1 MAKKNWGLIILGI
14 VIFAVIVGAGIIGTF
29 GYIVYRQMD
38 VQAVTLPSPDEEFA
52 KALAAFEGKVPFIEL
67 PAGFAEGAAVVH
79 REQMAAQPTPLTGL
93 RVLAWD
99 PQEQKLVRLLLPMW
113 LLRLSGHR
121 GVNLSNHDVP
131 LSAGMNLNVTAD
143 ELERHGPGLIL
154 DFTSSGRER
163 VLVWAE

>member
-14 VIFAVIVGAGIIGTF
+14 VIFTVIVGVGVIGTV

-38 VQAVTLPSPDEEFA
+38 IRTAILPSPDEEFA
-52 KALAAFEGKVPFIEL
+52 KTLATFQGQVPFIEL
-67 PAGFAEGAAVVH
+67 PAGFVEGAAIVH
-79 REQMAAQPTPLTGL
+79 REQMAAKPTPLTGL

-99 PQEQKLVRLLLPMW
+99 PQEKKLVRLMLPMW

-121 GVNLSNHDVP
+121 GVNLSNRDVP
-131 LSAGMNLNVTAD
+131 LSADMNLNVTAD

-154 DFTSSGRER
+154 NFTITRGAR